1 MATTSNVPA
10 PQVSQDD
17 SATIPA
23 LVVTNFFNNAT
34 PQLAKLADL
43 SAFAQVQ
50 FSYYSSLGVGKP
62 LLGPYEAIGRAF
74 AEEPSFQT
82 KYGSLGSNFIA
93 TAYQDVFGRAATT
106 EQVAHFQAQI
116 DYFVSIYVGAGI
128 PPANALSYAQGA
140 VIGQMLGHAV
150 TEGGSVFDYA
160 GAAEAYIAQMDTAGF
175 VPGRP
180 LSNFADGGTTPP
192 PATGGGGGGGG
203 GTPPAPAPDATVG
216 GKTIQEAIDAAAA
229 GSTIRV
235 GAGEFDENVA
245 ITKNVTVVFDA
256 GTVLKGGFA
265 VASGVS
271 NFTVSGGKIDG
282 GLDAA
287 VAGITSASENNSGI
301 YAQGSSTINVSGV
314 QFTGN
319 SAATR
324 GLIGAT
330 GEDAKFVVNGGSF
343 SGLLTGIYL
352 NPGNDAQITG
362 ASFSGNTAAIGG
374 VSSGTKLGISGST
387 FASNAEDLGIEG
399 QQKIEAL
406 TLQGNVGLSKI
417 NIYDGGVHQFKV
429 GDLSAQNVFLV
440 GAGGSIG
447 QTIAVANEN
456 KILLGG
462 GVHNETLNIM
472 SKVNIEGV
480 GGAVLTG
487 SGQSTITL
495 YDAADGST
503 ISNLKIVATPTS
515 GGSALV
521 SAYGPEIKNVT
532 LSGNTFDAGYNTAGS
547 VVYLNPG
554 ADGWVIKNNTFVGQ
568 HLTASPLLGIQGSGH
583 QITGNSFGAVG
594 GSYPKVESFTPSV
607 VFSGNTG
614 LETIFKAGA
623 FEYEQHVVSVS
634 NLTGAGRTE
643 AAHGTVTLADSGS
656 LGRATSLF
664 LDSDNGSGRLRF
676 NELFDQP
683 NEPSAFKLSDLKLLQ
698 FDFRMQQE
706 PSANPSHAPVV
717 RLWIDV
723 DGNVATN
730 DTAELVAEWVYQ
742 GGASPSKTEWNTFD
756 IASAKL
762 WQRSNGTNFD
772 QISNL
777 KTINEWT
784 AGNNKPTFGTAS
796 GVDIG
801 PNSKVIGYSVA
812 FGSGNGSAEYYVD
825 NLAVGFAGSA
835 GNTGS
840 VYLYSFG

>member
-82 KYGSLGSNFIA
+82 KYGSLGNNFIA

-192 PATGGGGGGGG
+192 PAGGGGGGGG

-362 ASFSGNTAAIGG
+362 ASFSDNTAAIGG

-406 TLQGNVGLSKI
+406 TLQGNVGLNKI
-417 NIYDGGVHQFKV
+417 NVYDGGVHQFKV

-440 GAGGSIG
+440 GAGGSIA

-480 GGAVLTG
+480 GGAILKGAG
-487 SGQSTITL
+487 SSTILL
-495 YDAADGST
+495 YDQADGSQIT
-503 ISNLKIVATPTS
+503 NLKIFATTN
-515 GGSALV
+515 GAALESA
-521 SAYGPEIKNVT
+521 AGPEVKNVI
-532 LSGNTFDAGYNTAGS
+532 LSGNTFDAGSNSVGS
-547 VVYLNPG
+547 LVYLNPG
-554 ADGWVIKNNTFVGQ
+554 ADGWVIKNNTFVGTA
-568 HLTASPLLGIQGSGH
+568 LTGSPLLGIEGAGH
-583 QITGNSFGAVG
+583 LITDNVFGQVG
-594 GSYPKVESFTPSV
+594 GGYTKVESFTPSV

-614 LETIFKAGA
+614 LEATFSKYGA
-623 FEYEQHVVSVS
+623 FAYQLNNVFVGD
-634 NLTGAGRTE
+634 LLGTGRTE
-643 AAHGTVTLADSGS
+643 ARSGTISLAETESSGR
-656 LGRATSLF
+656 GKALF
-664 LDSDNGSGRLRF
+664 IDSDHSTDGRLRF

-683 NEPSAFKLSDLKLLQ
+683 NEPSPSKLGDLKLLQ
-698 FDFRMQQE
+698 FDYYVEEGEHQTQTPAFR
-706 PSANPSHAPVV
+706 
-717 RLWIDV
+717 LKIDA
-723 DGNVATN
+723 DGNLSTT
-730 DTAELVAEWVYQ
+730 DDYW
-742 GGASPSKTEWNTFD
+742 
-756 IASAKL
+756 
-762 WQRSNGTNFD
+762 R
-772 QISNL
+772 
-777 KTINEWT
+777 
-784 AGNNKPTFGTAS
+784 
-796 GVDIG
+796 
-801 PNSKVIGYSVA
+801 
-812 FGSGNGSAEYYVD
+812 
-825 NLAVGFAGSA
+825 VGDRMG
-835 GNTGS
+835 
-840 VYLYSFG
+840 